1 MHTMDDIIQI
11 FVKGFVVQ
19 MTVTV
24 KKSHKYNLLDI
35 LQISNVG
42 NRNRDKIH
50 IEIHQVTKMS

>member
-19 MTVTV
+19 MTVAV

-35 LQISNVG
+35 LKIPNVG
-42 NRNRDKIH
+42 NRNRNKIP
-50 IEIHQVTKMS
+50 IEIYQATKMS